1 MSPGT
6 IRPVRGVGPNPGH
19 LAWML
24 AVLWTFTAVA
34 WVMATRGANEAWM
47 HGAILALALA
57 ASGALAWREYST
69 AGARGAAAEL
79 STRLGAEI
87 ASHQESLRQGGRL
100 RAILDAVPEGVML
113 IDERGRVAAANPAAE
128 GLAGPRGT
136 SPVGRGLEEVFTHA
150 EVLALYARARQ
161 GEAGSVQA
169 RVQRGET
176 PRVHEVSA
184 RAIDGGVVLVVRDVT
199 ELAQTVQLKSD
210 FAANA
215 SHELRTPL
223 AAIRLAAETLRE
235 GPDEAMEQRLIGVVL
250 GNTQRL
256 EDLVRDLLDLSRVE
270 GSEASTRREEIDLP
284 ALLAEVAARFEGACA
299 PRGLSIAPEVEPG
312 FERFVGDARLLELV
326 LGNLIENATKFAH
339 DGTTIRVVAG
349 PAPEGHCSLRLRV
362 IDRGM
367 GIPVAQQ
374 QRIFERFYQVDDAR
388 SEGRERRG
396 TGLGLAIVK
405 HAVRRMRGAVSVESV
420 WGHGTTMVVDLP
432 GAMGG
437 AARTGGD
444 V

>member
-1 MSPGT
+1 MSPGS
-6 IRPVRGVGPNPGH
+6 IRPVRGVGPKFGH

-24 AVLWTFTAVA
+24 VVLWAFTAAA
-34 WVMATRGANEAWM
+34 WIMATRGASEAWM
-47 HGAILALALA
+47 HGAILALALV
-57 ASGALAWREYST
+57 ASGALVWREYST
-69 AGARGAAAEL
+69 AGARGAAADL
-79 STRLGAEI
+79 STRLDAEI
-87 ASHQESLRQGGRL
+87 ASHQESRLQTARL

-113 IDERGRVAAANPAAE
+113 IDDLGRVAAANPAAE
-128 GLAGPRGT
+128 GLAGPRGA
-136 SPVGRGLEEVFTHA
+136 SPVGRGVDEVFTHA

-161 GEAGSVQA
+161 GEVGSVQA
-169 RVQRGET
+169 RVQRADA

-184 RAIDGGVVLVVRDVT
+184 SAIDGGVVLVVRDVT
-199 ELAQTVQLKSD
+199 DLAQTVQLKSD

-223 AAIRLAAETLRE
+223 AAIRLAGETLRE
-235 GPDEAMEQRLIGVVL
+235 GPDEAMAQRLIGVVL

-284 ALLAEVAARFEGACA
+284 ALLAEVVGRFEGACA
-299 PRGLSIAPEVEPG
+299 RRGLSIAPEVEPG
-312 FERFVGDARLLELV
+312 CERIVGDARLLELV

-339 DGTTIRVVAG
+339 DATTIRVVAG
-349 PAPEGHCSLRLRV
+349 QTPDAPGSLRVRV

-405 HAVRRMRGAVSVESV
+405 HAVRRMRGTVAVESV
-420 WGHGTTMVVDLP
+420 WGDGTTMIVDLP
-432 GAMGG
+432 GALGG
-437 AARTGGD
+437 AAWAGGD